1 MIKFVIISELFLI
14 WGPKCMVYTLVS
26 FMENIYKLTLIIK
39 FIVSELF
46 LILPPKCVVHSSK
59 WTKFYGKYL

>member
-1 MIKFVIISELFLI
+1 
-14 WGPKCMVYTLVS
+14 MVYTLVS

-46 LILPPKCVVHSSK
+46 LILPPKCVVHSSN